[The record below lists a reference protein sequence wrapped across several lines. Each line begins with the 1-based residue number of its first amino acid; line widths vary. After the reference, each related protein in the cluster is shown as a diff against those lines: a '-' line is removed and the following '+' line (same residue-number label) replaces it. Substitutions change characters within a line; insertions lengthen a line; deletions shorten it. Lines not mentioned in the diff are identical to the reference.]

1 MEEPRV
7 KRLKISRGED
17 DYLPGNITE
26 IELHNFMTFNHLV
39 CKPGSR
45 LNLVIGP
52 NGSGKSSLVCAIA
65 LCLGGEPQLLGR
77 ATNIGAYVKRGE
89 ESGYIKISLRGYTE
103 EEQSTIVRKINT
115 RNKSEWLYNGKSVP
129 KREILEVIRKFNIQ
143 VNNLT
148 QFLPQDRVC
157 EFAKLTPIQLLEET
171 EKAVGDPQL
180 PVQHC
185 ALVEK
190 SCELKRYQKAVEKMG
205 ESLKQLI
212 ALNAEQEKDV
222 ERVRQRDELL
232 EKVNYMKKK
241 LPWLKYDMKKAE
253 YLKAQERE
261 KDAEKKLDEAAK
273 ILNEFKAPIEKQKQE
288 KAKLD
293 HKCKHISNLMNENVK
308 KRIDLLQKENEA
320 AVQVRGKYKEVEDL
334 RREEDSRKQRILEA
348 ERKLAAAEQDL
359 QNLPAYEPPKEEI
372 DKLSSQIVELT
383 SSARQKMQQKKEKE
397 KSLGQMKTALR
408 NCMDSLRDMENTN
421 TKLLRALRNSGAEKI
436 FDAYEW
442 VQLHRHELN
451 KEVYGPVLL
460 EVNVA
465 DQVHANFL
473 EGHVAHYIWKSF
485 ITQDSSD
492 RDFLVKNLQSF
503 DVPILNYV
511 RDESGRKAPFEISK
525 QMHELG
531 IYSRLDQVFDAPT
544 AVKEVLTSQFGL
556 EHSYIGS
563 DKTDRK
569 ADDVAKLGILDFWT
583 PQNHYRWSVSR
594 YDNHI
599 SGTVESVR
607 DSRLLLCG
615 LDTGE
620 IEKLRSRK
628 NELENSVAD
637 MEEGIKSL
645 QIQQRLLEDE
655 AAKLHKQREE
665 MINIGK
671 REKQKRREMES
682 CVGKFC
688 IFISRHRE
696 FLIPSPHLYT
706 MNVYTNVTIEQR
718 QKKLASLEEGV
729 DLETAVA
736 KLIDQATRSN
746 VQRFKH
752 AIKIKDLLVE
762 AVSCKWSFAEKH
774 MVSIE
779 YDAKIRDLE
788 VNLKQHEKF
797 AHQASL
803 HLEYCKK
810 DVEDCHQQLSAAKR
824 HAETIAIITPELAKL
839 FLEMPTTIE
848 ELEAA
853 IQDNIS
859 QANSIVFL
867 NRNILQEYE
876 DRQCQIET
884 ISAKLEA
891 DNKELQ
897 KCLADIDAL
906 KGNWL
911 PTLRNIVNQINDTFS
926 RNFQEMAIA
935 GEVSLDEHDT
945 DFDQF
950 GILIKVKFRQTGQLQ
965 VLSAHHQ
972 SGGERSVSTI
982 LYLVSLQDL
991 TNCPFRVVDEINQGM
1006 DPINERKMFQQLVR
1020 AATQPN
1026 TPQCFLLTPKLLPN
1040 LEYSEACSILNIMN
1054 GPWIEAPSKVW
1065 SSGECWGTIAGLVD
1079 ESRC

>member
-1 MEEPRV
+1 MEGPRV
-7 KRLKISRGED
+7 KRPKISRGED

-39 CKPGSR
+39 CKPGPR

-77 ATNIGAYVKRGE
+77 ATSIASYVKRGE
-89 ESGYIKISLRGYTE
+89 DAGYIKISLRGYTKE
-103 EEQSTIVRKINT
+103 EKITIVRKIDT
-115 RNKSEWLYNGKSVP
+115 RNKSEWLYNGKSVA

-190 SCELKRYQKAVEKMG
+190 SRELKKYQKAVDTMG

-212 ALNAEQEKDV
+212 SLNAEQEKDV

-232 EKVNYMKKK
+232 EKVDSMKKK
-241 LPWLKYDMKKAE
+241 LPWLKYDMKKTE
-253 YLKAQERE
+253 YLEAQKRE
-261 KDAEKKLDEAAK
+261 KEAKKKLDEAART
-273 ILNEFKAPIEKQKQE
+273 LNEFKAPIEKQKQE
-288 KAKLD
+288 KKKLED
-293 HKCKHISNLMNENVK
+293 QCKRISNLMNENIK
-308 KRIDLLQKENEA
+308 KRNDLLQKENEA
-320 AVQVRGKYKEVEDL
+320 AVHARGKYKEIEDL
-334 RREEDSRKQRILEA
+334 RREEDFRKQSIVEA
-348 ERKLAAAEQDL
+348 KKKLADAEKDL

-372 DKLSSQIVELT
+372 ERLKSQIVEFT
-383 SSARQKMQQKKEKE
+383 SSAQQMMQQKKEKE
-397 KSLGQMKTALR
+397 RSLGQMKTALR
-408 NCMDSLRDMENTN
+408 NCVDCLKDMENTK
-421 TKLLRALRNSGAEKI
+421 TKCLHALRKCGAEKI
-436 FDAYEW
+436 FDAYQWLE
-442 VQLHRHELN
+442 QNRDKLN

-460 EVNVA
+460 EVNVSNE
-465 DQVHANFL
+465 VHANFL

-492 RDFLVKNLQSF
+492 RDFLVKNLQPF
-503 DVPILNYV
+503 DVPILNYT
-511 RDESGRKAPFEISK
+511 REESGRKAPFEISK

-563 DKTDRK
+563 DKTDKK
-569 ADDVAKLGILDFWT
+569 ADDIARGLGILDFWT
-583 PQNHYRWSVSR
+583 PQNHYHWSVSR
-594 YDNHI
+594 YGDNEM
-599 SGTVESVR
+599 SARVEPVH

-615 LDTGE
+615 LDSGE

-628 NELENSVAD
+628 NELEKSVAD
-637 MEEGIKSL
+637 VEEGIKSL
-645 QIQQRLLEDE
+645 QIQQRLVEDE
-655 AAKLHKQREE
+655 AAKLQKQREE
-665 MINIGK
+665 MVDTA
-671 REKQKRREMES
+671 RREMKKRKELES
-682 CVGKFC
+682 CV
-688 IFISRHRE
+688 
-696 FLIPSPHLYT
+696 
-706 MNVYTNVTIEQR
+706 EQR
-718 QKKLASLEEGV
+718 KRKLVSLEKGG
-729 DLETAVA
+729 DMETAVA

-746 VQRFKH
+746 VERLKH
-752 AIKIKDLLVE
+752 AIKLKDLLVE
-762 AVSCKWSFAEKH
+762 AVSCKWSYAEKH

-779 YDAKIRDLE
+779 YDAKIRDSE
-788 VNLKQHEKF
+788 ANLKEHEKF
-797 AHQASL
+797 AYQASVN
-803 HLEYCKK
+803 LEICQQEVK
-810 DVEDCHQQLSAAKR
+810 DYHQQLAAAKR
-824 HAETIAIITPELAKL
+824 TAESIATLTPELQKL

-867 NRNILQEYE
+867 NQNILQEYQ
-876 DRQCQIET
+876 DRQRQIET
-884 ISAKLEA
+884 ISAKL
-891 DNKELQ
+891 DTDRKELQ
-897 KCLADIDAL
+897 RCLAEIDAL

-911 PTLRNIVNQINDTFS
+911 PTLRNLVSQINDTFS
-926 RNFQEMAIA
+926 HNFQEMAVA

-1020 AATQPN
+1020 AASQPN

-1040 LEYSEACSILNIMN
+1040 LEYCEACSILNIMN
-1054 GPWIEAPSKVW
+1054 GPWIEGPSKVW
-1065 SSGECWGTIAGLVD
+1065 GSGDCWSSIAGLA
-1079 ESRC
+1079 EARRQPC

>member
-1 MEEPRV
+1 MEERRV
-7 KRLKISRGED
+7 KRPKISRGED

-39 CKPGSR
+39 CKPGPR

-89 ESGYIKISLRGYTE
+89 ESGYIKISLRGYTK
-103 EEQSTIVRKINT
+103 EEQITIVRKIDT
-115 RNKSEWLYNGKSVP
+115 RNKSEWLCNGKSVP

-157 EFAKLTPIQLLEET
+157 EFAKLTPVQLLEET

-190 SCELKRYQKAVEKMG
+190 SRELKRHQKAVEKMG

-212 ALNAEQEKDV
+212 ALNAVQEKDV

-232 EKVNYMKKK
+232 EKVDSMKKK
-241 LPWLKYDMKKAE
+241 LPWLKYDMKKTE
-253 YLKAQERE
+253 YFEAQKRG
-261 KDAEKKLDEAAK
+261 KDAKKNLDEAAK
-273 ILNEFKAPIEKQKQE
+273 KLNDFRAPIEKQKQE

-293 HKCKHISNLMNENVK
+293 DKCKHISNLMNLNIKQRV
-308 KRIDLLQKENEA
+308 DLLQKENEA

-334 RREEDSRKQRILEA
+334 RREEDSRKQSILEA
-348 ERKLAAAEQDL
+348 KRKLAAAEQDL

-372 DKLSSQIVELT
+372 ERLKSQIVELT
-383 SSARQKMQQKKEKE
+383 SSAHQKMQQKKEKE
-397 KSLGQMKTALR
+397 KSLGQMKTVLR
-408 NCMDSLRDMENTN
+408 NCVDSLRDMENAN
-421 TKLLRALRNSGAEKI
+421 TKLLHALQKSGAEKI
-436 FDAYEW
+436 FDAYQW
-442 VQLHRHELN
+442 LQLHRHELN

-460 EVNVA
+460 EVNVS

-485 ITQDSSD
+485 ITQDSGD

-511 RDESGRKAPFEISK
+511 RNESGQKAPFEISK
-525 QMHELG
+525 QMHEFG

-563 DKTDRK
+563 DKTDQK

-583 PQNHYRWSVSR
+583 PQNHYHWSVSR
-594 YDNHI
+594 YGDKDM
-599 SGTVESVR
+599 SASVEPVHV
-607 DSRLLLCG
+607 SRLLLCG
-615 LDTGE
+615 LDNGE
-620 IEKLRSRK
+620 IEKLKSRK

-637 MEEGIKSL
+637 VEEGIKSL

-655 AAKLHKQREE
+655 AAKLQKQREDMVETGRRE
-665 MINIGK
+665 MKK
-671 REKQKRREMES
+671 RKEMES
-682 CVGKFC
+682 CV
-688 IFISRHRE
+688 
-696 FLIPSPHLYT
+696 
-706 MNVYTNVTIEQR
+706 EQR
-718 QKKLASLEEGV
+718 KRKLVSLEKGG
-729 DLETAVA
+729 DLEEAVA
-736 KLIDQATRSN
+736 KLINQATRSN
-746 VQRFKH
+746 VERFKH

-779 YDAKIRDLE
+779 NDAKIRDLE
-788 VNLKQHEKF
+788 VNLKDHEKF
-797 AHQASL
+797 AHEASL
-803 HLEYCKK
+803 HLQYCEK
-810 DVEDCHQQLSAAKR
+810 DVQDCYQQLSAAKR
-824 HAETIAIITPELAKL
+824 HAESIAIITPELAKL

-853 IQDNIS
+853 IQDHIS

-876 DRQCQIET
+876 DRERQIEA

-897 KCLADIDAL
+897 RCLADIDAL
-906 KGNWL
+906 KGKWL
-911 PTLRNIVNQINDTFS
+911 PTLRNLVNQINETFS
-926 RNFQEMAIA
+926 RNFQEMAVA

-950 GILIKVKFRQTGQLQ
+950 GILLKMKFRQAGQLQ

-1020 AATQPN
+1020 AASQPN

-1054 GPWIEAPSKVW
+1054 GPWIETPSKVW
-1065 SSGECWGTIAGLVD
+1065 SSGECWGTIAGLVQQ
-1079 ESRC
+1079 SRC

>member
-7 KRLKISRGED
+7 KRPKISRGKD

-26 IELHNFMTFNHLV
+26 IELYNFMTFNHLV
-39 CKPGSR
+39 CKPGPR

-89 ESGYIKISLRGYTE
+89 ESGYIKITLRGYTK
-103 EEQSTIVRKINT
+103 EEQIPIVRKIDT

-190 SCELKRYQKAVEKMG
+190 SRELKRYQKAAETMG

-212 ALNAEQEKDV
+212 TLNAEQEKDV

-232 EKVNYMKKK
+232 EKVDSMKKK
-241 LPWLKYDMKKAE
+241 LPWLKYDMKKTE
-253 YLKAQERE
+253 YLEAQKRE
-261 KDAEKKLDEAAK
+261 KDAKKKLDEAAK
-273 ILNEFKAPIEKQKQE
+273 KLNVLKAPIEKQKQE
-288 KAKLD
+288 KVKLD
-293 HKCKHISNLMNENVK
+293 DKCKHISNLMNENIK
-308 KRIDLLQKENEA
+308 KRINLLQKENEA
-320 AVQVRGKYKEVEDL
+320 AVQARGKYKEVEDL
-334 RREEDSRKQRILEA
+334 RREEDSRKQSILEA
-348 ERKLAAAEQDL
+348 KKKLAAAEEDL
-359 QNLPAYEPPKEEI
+359 QNLPTYEPPKEEI
-372 DKLSSQIVELT
+372 ERLKSQIVELT
-383 SSARQKMQQKKEKE
+383 SSAHQKMQQKKEKE
-397 KSLGQMKTALR
+397 NSLGQMKTALR
-408 NCMDSLRDMENTN
+408 NCVDSLKDMENTN
-421 TKLLRALRNSGAEKI
+421 NKLLHALQKSGAEKI
-436 FDAYEW
+436 VDAYRWLE
-442 VQLHRHELN
+442 QHRDELN
-451 KEVYGPVLL
+451 KDVYGPVLL
-460 EVNVA
+460 E
-465 DQVHANFL
+465 
-473 EGHVAHYIWKSF
+473 SF
-485 ITQDSSD
+485 ITQDSGD
-492 RDFLVKNLQSF
+492 RDFLVKNLQPF

-511 RDESGRKAPFEISK
+511 RDESGRKAPFEISN
-525 QMHELG
+525 QMRELG

-556 EHSYIGS
+556 EHSHIGS
-563 DKTDRK
+563 DKTDKK
-569 ADDVAKLGILDFWT
+569 ADDVAKKLGILDFWT
-583 PQNHYRWSVSR
+583 PQNHYHWSVSR
-594 YDNHI
+594 YGDNEK
-599 SGTVESVR
+599 SAQVEPVR

-615 LDTGE
+615 LDSGE

-645 QIQQRLLEDE
+645 QIQQRLFEDE
-655 AAKLHKQREE
+655 AAKLQKQREE
-665 MINIGK
+665 MVETGRREMKK
-671 REKQKRREMES
+671 RKEMES
-682 CVGKFC
+682 CV
-688 IFISRHRE
+688 
-696 FLIPSPHLYT
+696 
-706 MNVYTNVTIEQR
+706 EQR
-718 QKKLASLEEGV
+718 KRKLVSLEKGG

-746 VQRFKH
+746 VERFKH

-762 AVSCKWSFAEKH
+762 AVSSKWSFAEKH

-779 YDAKIRDLE
+779 YDAKIRDME
-788 VNLKQHEKF
+788 VNLKEHEKF

-803 HLEYCKK
+803 NLQFCEN
-810 DVEDCHQQLSAAKR
+810 DVKGYSQQLSAAKR
-824 HAETIAIITPELAKL
+824 HAESIAIITPELEKL

-876 DRQCQIET
+876 DRQHQIEA
-884 ISAKLEA
+884 ISAKLDA

-897 KCLADIDAL
+897 RCLAEIDAL

-911 PTLRNIVNQINDTFS
+911 PTLRNLVSQINETFS
-926 RNFQEMAIA
+926 RNFQEMAVA
-935 GEVSLDEHDT
+935 GEVSLDEHDM

-950 GILIKVKFRQTGQLQ
+950 GVLVKVKFRQAGQLQ

-1054 GPWIEAPSKVW
+1054 GPWIETPSKVW
-1065 SSGECWGTIAGLVD
+1065 SSGECWATIAGLVKQN
-1079 ESRC
+1079 RC